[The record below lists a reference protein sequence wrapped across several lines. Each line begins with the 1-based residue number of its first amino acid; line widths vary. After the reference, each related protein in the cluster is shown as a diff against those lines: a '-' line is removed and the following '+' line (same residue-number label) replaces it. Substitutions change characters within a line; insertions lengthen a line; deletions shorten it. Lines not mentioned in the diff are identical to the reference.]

1 MEGAEQIVCSVVC
14 GALRSH
20 NHHHRVTWIS
30 LDYFIFLFAAAMRMR
45 RAFSLIKPSAS
56 FWL

>member
-1 MEGAEQIVCSVVC
+1 MEGAEQIVCSIDC
-14 GALRSH
+14 EALHSH
-20 NHHHRVTWIS
+20 DHHHRVTRIS
-30 LDYFIFLFAAAMRMR
+30 LDYFIFLFAAAIRMR